1 MDEVGFPAYVI
12 DAQGRIQA
20 MNGAAKE
27 LVGDQRGRLAASIVA
42 PQEVDEARRRIARK
56 LLKPDRTDAV
66 VTLKDESGN
75 LTRAEISSVSLLDDG
90 GHIVGIFGLMR
101 PVDTTPAREHPGY
114 HLTPRQREILA
125 HLVQGHSTDQI
136 AAALGIAPD
145 TVRNHVR
152 GLLRAL
158 DVHSRL
164 EAVAVAMRD
173 GLVVN

>member
-1 MDEVGFPAYVI
+1 MDAVGFPAYLI

-20 MNGAAKE
+20 LNPAAQA
-27 LVGDQRGRLAASIVA
+27 LIGDRRGRLATSVVA
-42 PQEVDEARRRIARK
+42 AEDVDEVRRHISRK
-56 LLKPDRTDAV
+56 LLKPDRTDAL
-66 VTLKDESGN
+66 VTLNDDRGN
-75 LTRAEISSVSLLDDG
+75 LNRVEISSVSLVDG
-90 GHIVGIFGLMR
+90 EGHIVGIFGLMR
-101 PVDTTPAREHPGY
+101 PVDTTPAREHPDY

-152 GLLRAL
+152 GLLHAL

>member
-1 MDEVGFPAYVI
+1 MDEVGFPAYLI

-20 MNGAAKE
+20 LNHAAQE
-27 LVGDQRGRLAASIVA
+27 VVGDQRGRLATSVIA
-42 PQEVDEARRRIARK
+42 PEDVDEARRRIARK

-66 VTLKDESGN
+66 VTLKDDRGN
-75 LTRAEISSVSLLDDG
+75 LTRAELSSVSLIDHE

-101 PVDTTPAREHPGY
+101 PVATTAAREHPDY
-114 HLTPRQREILA
+114 HLTTRQREILA
-125 HLVQGHSTDQI
+125 HLVNGHSTDQI
-136 AAALGIAPD
+136 ADALGIAPD

-158 DVHSRL
+158 GVHSRL

-173 GLVVN
+173 QLVAN